1 MPCTNGFHAPSPS
14 AKSRFDALMAASGL
28 SGATRPLNER
38 TVRAALR
45 QYFGRSGHLT
55 RIPTEK
61 DDTFVFD
68 DGAERLL
75 VKVSG
80 AQEATSVVHLQTAV
94 LCHIAAAAPD
104 LPIPALL
111 PGIEG
116 AYEYDLMP
124 ADTAGTRVL
133 RVMKFLP
140 GSALSENR
148 PTAAQLA
155 AVGRM
160 QAAITNALAG
170 FAHPAQDRTLAWDL
184 RYFPALRPLLDD
196 VADLKDRRAGERIF
210 EAYAGQVQDRV
221 PGLHHQVVHGDFS
234 AHNVLVDAAS
244 PEYVCGVIDF
254 GDTGRTAE
262 LFDVAIAVSNQLD
275 AGDDPWRRGLDLLT
289 GYLSVRPLDSDA
301 LALLPIAAAARSL
314 QRALIAQW
322 RARRDP
328 ARADYVLS
336 HAARDWM
343 VLRAIGAEWTPV
355 LDRIH
360 SISDSSS
367 KA

>member
-1 MPCTNGFHAPSPS
+1 MPCTNGFPAPSLS
-14 AKSRFDALMAASGL
+14 APSRFDALMAASGL
-28 SGATRPLNER
+28 SGTARPLNER
-38 TVRAALR
+38 IVRAALR
-45 QYFGRSGHLT
+45 KYFGRSGNLT

-61 DDTFVFD
+61 DDTFVFGD
-68 DGAERLL
+68 DAERLL

-80 AQEATSVVHLQTAV
+80 AQETKSVVHLQTAV
-94 LCHIAAAAPD
+94 LRHIAAVAPD

-111 PGIEG
+111 PGIDG
-116 AYEYDLMP
+116 AYEYDLVP
-124 ADTAGTRVL
+124 PDADETRVL

-140 GSALSENR
+140 GSALSENW

-155 AVGRM
+155 AVGRA

-170 FAHPAQDRTLAWDL
+170 FTHPAQDRTLAWDL
-184 RYFPALRPLLDD
+184 RYFPTLRPLLDD
-196 VADLKDRRAGERIF
+196 VADLGDRNLGERIF
-210 EAYAGQVQDRV
+210 GAYADRVQDRV

-234 AHNVLVDAAS
+234 AHNVLVDAGIS
-244 PEYVCGVIDF
+244 EYVCGIIDF

-289 GYLSVRPLDSDA
+289 GYLTARPLDSAA

-343 VLRAIGAEWTPV
+343 VLRAIGAEWKPV

-360 SISDSSS
+360 SINDSSS